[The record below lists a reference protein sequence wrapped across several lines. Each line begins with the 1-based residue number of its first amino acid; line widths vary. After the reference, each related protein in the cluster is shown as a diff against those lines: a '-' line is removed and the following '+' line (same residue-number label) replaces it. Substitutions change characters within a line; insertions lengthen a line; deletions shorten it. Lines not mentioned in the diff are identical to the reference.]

1 MDSADSLQSL
11 LKGVAHLHPSPALS
25 GTSIPASPSH
35 WLFSGLPDVSALR
48 CPARSRL
55 RHLWLLLLRF
65 WELLPQRITG
75 FCCRCCFLSLFRSQL
90 KCYSSK
96 RLGLT
101 TRLQVTLLHLPPLPC
116 FLCPCHPVLRTAS
129 CIFICFSICP
139 CHRKAGFQGMN
150 CLLLL
155 CYDLEQKRCSNIC

>member
-1 MDSADSLQSL
+1 MDSADSLQSP
-11 LKGVAHLHPSPALS
+11 LKGVAHLHPRPALS

-48 CPARSRL
+48 RPAHSQL

-101 TRLQVTLLHLPPLPC
+101 TRLPGNPAPPATFTLLSLSLSSSAPDS
-116 FLCPCHPVLRTAS
+116 VLH
-129 CIFICFSICP
+129 IY
-139 CHRKAGFQGMN
+139 
-150 CLLLL
+150 LLL
-155 CYDLEQKRCSNIC
+155 CLSLSQESRISGHELPSSSLL